1 MLPVDEALRRCLA
14 TTPAPEAETVDLNA
28 ALGRVLLDG
37 VTAQAP
43 LPPWDNSAMDGFA
56 VRTEDVRGR
65 SGGDGTDCDVP
76 ASHDSADPWLEVIG
90 TIPAGGTPSKG
101 LAPGQ
106 AVRIFT
112 GAPVPP
118 EADAVVMQEQ
128 TTLMDGRV
136 QIHVAPSSGQNIR
149 RMGEDVPAGQRVLER
164 GTVLTARHLGLAA
177 AVGQHALVVSRR
189 PTVGIIATGD
199 ELVRPP
205 APLAPG
211 LIYSSNTTALIG
223 LVREAGGIP
232 VDCGIARDTMEST
245 REAFRR
251 AAACDLILS
260 TGGVSVGDFD
270 VVRDAMSGEGADMAF
285 WKVAM
290 KPGKPLALGVIGGTP
305 AFGLPGNPV
314 SAQVGFLQFVRP
326 WLRSALGD
334 PHPYLPVIR
343 ARLATRYT
351 KKPGRAEFVRV
362 NLSWDETGVAATPLA
377 RQGSGN
383 QASMPNADGLLMMA
397 ADAALLEA
405 GERVSVQVLTPG
417 LPGQA
422 EAGYPWP

>member
-14 TTPAPEAETVDLNA
+14 TAPAPEAETVDLDG
-28 ALGRVLLDG
+28 ALSRVLLDG

-56 VRTEDVRGR
+56 VRAEDVHGG
-65 SGGDGTDCDVP
+65 SGGDGTDCDVS
-76 ASHDSADPWLEVIG
+76 ASPDSTDPWLEVIG
-90 TIPAGGTPSKG
+90 TIPAGGTPSTG

-118 EADAVVMQEQ
+118 GADAVVMQEQ
-128 TTLMDGRV
+128 TTLVDGRV
-136 QIHVAPSSGQNIR
+136 QIHRAPRRGQNIR
-149 RMGEDVPAGQRVLER
+149 RMGEDVAAGQLVLER
-164 GTVLTARHLGLAA
+164 GTILTARHLGLAA
-177 AVGQHALVVSRR
+177 AVGQHELVVSRR

-205 APLAPG
+205 EPLAPG
-211 LIYSSNTTALIG
+211 LIYSSNTTALTG

-232 VDCGIARDTMEST
+232 VDCGIARDTLEST

-270 VVRDAMSGEGADMAF
+270 VVRDAMSGEGAEMAF

-305 AFGLPGNPV
+305 TFGLPGNPV

-334 PHPYLPVIR
+334 PHPYLPVVR

-362 NLSWDETGVAATPLA
+362 FLAWDETGATATPLA

-397 ADAALLEA
+397 ADAGLLEA
-405 GERVSVQVLTPG
+405 GEWVSVQILTPG